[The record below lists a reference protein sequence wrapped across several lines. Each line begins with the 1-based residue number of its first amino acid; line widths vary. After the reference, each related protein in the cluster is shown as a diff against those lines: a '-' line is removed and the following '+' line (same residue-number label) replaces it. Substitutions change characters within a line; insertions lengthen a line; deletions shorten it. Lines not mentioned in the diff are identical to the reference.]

1 MGTALPFRSRVR
13 NADAHTAAP
22 AALRLVATRAIDSD
36 RPEVVL
42 RADVDDLQ
50 PDAIRRHVLLILNTL
65 VARFPGED
73 VDVQI
78 VDDDNVPHFVASAA
92 GGAS

>member
-1 MGTALPFRSRVR
+1 MTTALPFRSRVR
-13 NADAHTAAP
+13 NVDAHTAAP
-22 AALRLVATRAIDSD
+22 ASLRLIATRAIGD

-50 PDAIRRHVLLILNTL
+50 PDAVRRHVLLVLNTL

-78 VDDDNVPHFVASAA
+78 VDAENIPHFVASAA

>member
-1 MGTALPFRSRVR
+1 MAPSLPFRSRCR
-13 NADAHTAAP
+13 NAAAAVAAP
-22 AALRLVATRAIDSD
+22 SVLRLIATRAIGD

-50 PDAIRRHVLLILNTL
+50 PDAVRRHVLLVLNTL

-78 VDDDNVPHFVASAA
+78 VDAENIPHFVASAA